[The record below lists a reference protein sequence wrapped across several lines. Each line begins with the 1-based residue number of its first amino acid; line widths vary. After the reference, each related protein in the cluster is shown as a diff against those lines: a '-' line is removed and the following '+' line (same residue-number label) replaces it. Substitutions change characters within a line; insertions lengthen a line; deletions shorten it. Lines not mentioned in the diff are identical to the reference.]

1 MPIINRNKYCA
12 SRPNYKLV
20 LCKNGGTLALGKKK
34 ILSTIKKILK
44 IKKYI
49 KFCFM
54 LEKISSIIISIR
66 SVFYKYLKMILFLM
80 HHKLRSIFNLICFWT
95 KRGNKQLYCFYV
107 LNKSFSLNLDS
118 NLICKWIKLFVTA
131 SVSA

>member
-1 MPIINRNKYCA
+1 
-12 SRPNYKLV
+12 
-20 LCKNGGTLALGKKK
+20 
-34 ILSTIKKILK
+34 
-44 IKKYI
+44 
-49 KFCFM
+49 M

-131 SVSA
+131 SVSAYELLHIFGKSKEIYSLNTSENDYLKWKRHENGSSEGSPGLWI